1 MAQMPYPR
9 RGYSR
14 RRVLSCAIQW
24 PRRSGAP
31 KGGTRGRR
39 KVDGLRVAVCSGWAG
54 LVGPA
59 SAHHAFVAPYDAAER
74 VAIEGVI
81 VKIEWMNP
89 HAYFFVDVT
98 DEETGKPVTWACEM
112 GSPTVLVRRGWTR
125 NSLAIGEVVNVDG
138 ARARDGSTSMNAES
152 VVLAGTGQ
160 KLFTRSAGEQREAEN
175 AAAGGTKNQ

>member
-1 MAQMPYPR
+1 
-9 RGYSR
+9 
-14 RRVLSCAIQW
+14 VN
-24 PRRSGAP
+24 
-31 KGGTRGRR
+31 RR
-39 KVDGLRVAVCSGWAG
+39 KLAVLRLSICLSSAWLASAVE
-54 LVGPA
+54 
-59 SAHHAFVAPYDAAER
+59 AHHAFVVQYDAAER

-98 DEETGKPVTWACEM
+98 DEATGKPVTWACEM
-112 GSPTVLVRRGWTR
+112 GSPSVLVRRGWTR

-152 VVLAGTGQ
+152 VVLTSTGQ

-175 AAAGGTKNQ
+175 AAERGAKDQ

>member
-1 MAQMPYPR
+1 
-9 RGYSR
+9 
-14 RRVLSCAIQW
+14 VN
-24 PRRSGAP
+24 
-31 KGGTRGRR
+31 RR
-39 KVDGLRVAVCSGWAG
+39 KLAVLRLSICLSSAW
-54 LVGPA
+54 LA
-59 SAHHAFVAPYDAAER
+59 SAAEAHHAFVAQYDAAER

-98 DEETGKPVTWACEM
+98 DEATGKPVTWACEM
-112 GSPTVLVRRGWTR
+112 GSPSVLVRRGWTR

-152 VVLAGTGQ
+152 VVLTSTGQ

-175 AAAGGTKNQ
+175 AAERGAKDQ